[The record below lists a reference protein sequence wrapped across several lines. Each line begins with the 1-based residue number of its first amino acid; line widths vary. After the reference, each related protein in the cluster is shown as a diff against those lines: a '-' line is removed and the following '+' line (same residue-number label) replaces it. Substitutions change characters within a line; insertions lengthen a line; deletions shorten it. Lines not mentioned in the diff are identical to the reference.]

1 MTPVEE
7 SVPDAEGTTGL
18 AGWLW
23 TVMTIGLVTL
33 ALAGL
38 VEWLR

>member
-7 SVPDAEGTTGL
+7 SVPAAEGTTGL
-18 AGWLW
+18 AAWLW
-23 TVMTIGLVTL
+23 IVIVIGVVTL